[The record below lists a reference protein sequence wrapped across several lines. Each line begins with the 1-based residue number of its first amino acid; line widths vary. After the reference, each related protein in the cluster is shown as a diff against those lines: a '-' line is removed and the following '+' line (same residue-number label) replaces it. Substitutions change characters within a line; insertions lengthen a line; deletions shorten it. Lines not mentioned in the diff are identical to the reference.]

1 MTSDDLPHQ
10 VLSNMRAGK
19 ISFDEEEWRGVSPKA
34 KALVTSL
41 LCRDPAKRLTA
52 PELVVHPWVSL
63 RLHAL
68 MAALIEARARGPP
81 LGACRLRLITSDY
94 V

>member
-68 MAALIEARARGPP
+68 MAALIEAELVVHPWVRADCTRNCTQPP
-81 LGACRLRLITSDY
+81 
-94 V
+94 